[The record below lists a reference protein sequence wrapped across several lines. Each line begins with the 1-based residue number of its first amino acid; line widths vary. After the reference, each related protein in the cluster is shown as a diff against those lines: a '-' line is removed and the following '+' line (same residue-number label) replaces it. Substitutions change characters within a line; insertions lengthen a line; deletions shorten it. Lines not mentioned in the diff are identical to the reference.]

1 MELKTPLYDVHVR
14 EKGKIV
20 PFAGYLLPVQYE
32 GVITEHLAV
41 RKQAGLFDVSHMG
54 EITIKGPG
62 ALATLNHLLANDFT
76 RMSTGKVR
84 YSVMCNEN
92 GGCVDDLLVYK
103 FGEEDYFLVVNA
115 SNRHKDFEH
124 MKKNILPD
132 TEIEDISDTLAQ
144 VALQGP
150 NSREIMKKVMKEED
164 IPEKYYTAKRNVDI
178 GGMDCIIS
186 YTGYTGEAGYEIYTA
201 NENAEKMWD
210 LLRENGKEFGLIPCG
225 LGARDTLRLE
235 ASMPLYGHEMDEVV
249 SPLETGLDFGVKMD
263 KEEFIGKQAL
273 LDRGEPKI
281 CRVGLTILDRG
292 VLREHQD
299 VYIGDEK
306 IGHTTSG
313 TFSPLLKTSIAMA
326 LIDKKHS
333 ALDTV
338 VEVDVRGRR
347 LKAKIVEMPFYTRN
361 R

>member
-32 GVITEHLAV
+32 GVIAEHLAV
-41 RKQAGLFDVSHMG
+41 RNQAGLFDVSHMG

-62 ALATLNHLLANDFT
+62 ALATLNHLLTNDFT
-76 RMSTGKVR
+76 RMSLGKVR

-132 TEIEDISDTLAQ
+132 TEIEDISDSIAQ

-178 GGMDCIIS
+178 GGMNCIIS
-186 YTGYTGEAGYEIYTA
+186 YTGYTGEAGYEIYMA

-210 LLRENGKEFGLIPCG
+210 LLREAGAEYGLIPCG

-235 ASMPLYGHEMDEVV
+235 ASMPLYGHEMDEEV
-249 SPLETGLDFGVKMD
+249 SPLETGLDFAVKMD
-263 KEEFIGKQAL
+263 KEEFIGKKAL
-273 LDRGEPKI
+273 LERGEPQI
-281 CRVGLTILDRG
+281 TRVGLEIIDRG

-306 IGHTTSG
+306 IGHTSSG

-326 LIDKKHS
+326 LIDKKYS
-333 ALDTV
+333 ALGTV

-347 LKAKIVEMPFYTRN
+347 LKAKIIEMPFYTRN